1 MRQQP
6 GAWEETYRSG
16 QRSLCHIPAAGVA
29 VAARSLTGSV
39 PWSTLFAHARL
50 GTGGEGV
57 GGGMRVRVRVLGT
70 GNMHEQTDRYD
81 TMLASVR
88 ASIGGALWDSN

>member
-6 GAWEETYRSG
+6 GPITEATYRSG

-39 PWSTLFAHARL
+39 PWSSSFAHARL
-50 GTGGEGV
+50 A
-57 GGGMRVRVRVLGT
+57 LG
-70 GNMHEQTDRYD
+70 
-81 TMLASVR
+81 
-88 ASIGGALWDSN
+88 W